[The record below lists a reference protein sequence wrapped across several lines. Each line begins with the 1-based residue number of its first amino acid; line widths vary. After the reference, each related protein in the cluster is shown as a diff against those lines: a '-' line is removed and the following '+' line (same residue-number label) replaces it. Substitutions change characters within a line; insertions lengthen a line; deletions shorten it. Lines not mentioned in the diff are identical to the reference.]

1 MVRVEEADDAVLVVV
16 FEELGDVVCDDEVG
30 DTVLELWPEEVVET
44 LFVVEDTEDD
54 DGEVD

>member
-1 MVRVEEADDAVLVVV
+1 MLVVV

-30 DTVLELWPEEVVET
+30 DTMLELWPEEVVET